1 MNDYRQKPDGTF
13 KWVIGAGM
21 VLFLALMG
29 VTDEI
34 GAASIPIWIAAMVG
48 IATALRGPLGAAMA
62 KRIAGEP
69 VDANALPPEETL
81 AELDDL
87 RRRVYELEERVDFS
101 ERLLAQ
107 RPIEPADADGSAT

>member
-1 MNDYRQKPDGTF
+1 MNDYRQKPDSTF
-13 KWVIGAGM
+13 KWVIGGGI

-34 GAASIPIWIAAMVG
+34 GAASIPIWFAAIIG
-48 IATALRGPLGAAMA
+48 ISYALRGPLGAAMA
-62 KRIAGEP
+62 KRIAG
-69 VDANALPPEETL
+69 DAGDGGALPSEETL

-107 RPIEPADADGSAT
+107 RPTLAADADRSTT